1 MKRGKIFFM
10 LALAIMLMGAGMED
24 GRCKGVKISKKSSTQ
39 KGQKKS
45 ARIQPLFEILFRV

>member
-10 LALAIMLMGAGMED
+10 LALAVLLMSAGVED
-24 GRCKGVKISKKSSTQ
+24 GKCKGMKLSKKSSIQ

-45 ARIQPLFEILFRV
+45 ARIPPLFEILFRV